1 MFTQGLRR
9 ERSRRSMGWEGEE
22 EEEGEASVES
32 AEGLTEA
39 SAESERSERSEE
51 VGEGVAGEVGGM
63 MIPMATGEGTYVSDP
78 FSISSSSCWFSFSTS
93 TISTSSIL
101 PEVVMAEESL

>member
-1 MFTQGLRR
+1 M
-9 ERSRRSMGWEGEE
+9 
-22 EEEGEASVES
+22 ES

-39 SAESERSERSEE
+39 SAESESSERSE

-63 MIPMATGEGTYVSDP
+63 MIPMAIGEGTYVSDP